1 MFTVLRNTSVP
12 ASRKPERESKRE
24 MTNRMEGY
32 RLEVAKFCCL
42 SFQGVSRF
50 SRFGS
55 SPTTGPL
62 AGRISLKAQFSPIF
76 PFQAIGILLF
86 YRILSVPVYFI
97 RIF

>member
-12 ASRKPERESKRE
+12 TSRKPERESKRE

-42 SFQGVSRF
+42 SSQGVLRF

-62 AGRISLKAQFSPIF
+62 VGRISLKA
-76 PFQAIGILLF
+76 
-86 YRILSVPVYFI
+86 
-97 RIF
+97 